1 MRLVV
6 RVILVTSCVPMIF
19 GLRSYSQTNA
29 PNESPSVSPPAPSAA
44 VSANQDS
51 GRVGIGVKA
60 STLGGGAE
68 VAFRVTDR
76 SNVRTGFNMIS
87 YSRGFSKDG
96 IAYNGQLS
104 FKTVEAHFDFFPF
117 AGSFHI
123 SPGVLAYI
131 GDPITGTPS
140 VPGGRSFTLGGKAF
154 FSDTTTPVAGSG
166 KINFNRAAPTVT
178 VGWGNLVPRSGKRFS
193 IPFEVGIAFQGSPQ
207 TTLNLTG
214 NVCDSPGVNCRPVAS
229 DSVVQSQIHTEQT
242 KINNSLSL
250 FKIYPIISIGVG
262 FKF

>member
-1 MRLVV
+1 MPYISATAEIMYAPFDLRLVMGCLSSTRSTQTTYECFLESKPLHVNVGGPPFIKQLCEEVNMRLLV
-6 RVILVTSCVPMIF
+6 RIILLTSCVLIMF
-19 GLRSYSQTNA
+19 GPRSYGQTNA
-29 PNESPSVSPPAPSAA
+29 PNETPPVPPAPTPAHST
-44 VSANQDS
+44 NQGS

-76 SNVRTGFNMIS
+76 TNVRTGFNMIS

-131 GDPITGTPS
+131 GDPITGH
-140 VPGGRSFTLGGKAF
+140 
-154 FSDTTTPVAGSG
+154 
-166 KINFNRAAPTVT
+166 
-178 VGWGNLVPRSGKRFS
+178 
-193 IPFEVGIAFQGSPQ
+193 
-207 TTLNLTG
+207 
-214 NVCDSPGVNCRPVAS
+214 AS
-229 DSVVQSQIHTEQT
+229 
-242 KINNSLSL
+242 
-250 FKIYPIISIGVG
+250 
-262 FKF
+262 

>member
-1 MRLVV
+1 MRLRPPVV
-6 RVILVTSCVPMIF
+6 LIAFCALTIF
-19 GLRSYSQTNA
+19 ALRCHGQTNA
-29 PNESPSVSPPAPSAA
+29 PRETPSVPPSPSPAASA
-44 VSANQDS
+44 SLGS

-76 SNVRTGFNMIS
+76 TNVRTGFNMIS
-87 YSRGFSKDG
+87 YGRGFNKDG

-104 FKTVEAHFDFFPF
+104 FKTIEAHYDFFPL

-123 SPGVLAYI
+123 GPGVLAYV
-131 GDPITGTPS
+131 GDPIAGNAL
-140 VPGGRSFTLGGKAF
+140 VPGGQSFTLGGTTF
-154 FSDTTTPVAGSG
+154 FSDTAAPVAGRG
-166 KINFNRAAPTVT
+166 KINFNRAAPMVT
-178 VGWGNLVPRSGKRFS
+178 VGWGNLVPRSSKRFS
-193 IPFEVGIAFQGSPQ
+193 IPFEIGITFQGWPQ

-214 NVCDSPGVNCRPVAS
+214 NVCDSPGVNCR
-229 DSVVQSQIHTEQT
+229 SVVSDAVVQRQIQSEQT

-250 FKIYPIISIGVG
+250 FQVYPIVSIGFG

>member
-6 RVILVTSCVPMIF
+6 RVILVTSCLLMIF

-29 PNESPSVSPPAPSAA
+29 PNETPSVPPPVPSAA
-44 VSANQDS
+44 ASTDQGS

-76 SNVRTGFNMIS
+76 SNVRTDFNMIN
-87 YSRGFSKDG
+87 YSRDFSKDG
-96 IAYNGQLS
+96 IGYNGQLS

-140 VPGGRSFTLGGKAF
+140 VPGGQSFTLGGKAF

-178 VGWGNLVPRSGKRFS
+178 VGWGNLVPRSIKRFS
-193 IPFEVGIAFQGSPQ
+193 IPFEIGIAFQGSPQ

-250 FKIYPIISIGVG
+250 FKIYPIISIGFG